1 MTDDDIKMLV
11 EASDRLVSRVPM
23 QFRRYLSPDID
34 WNEKMLCIKGPKG
47 TGKTTMILQHV
58 KESFGSGSD
67 KAIYFALDHVLFS
80 DNRPIDAIEY
90 FYTHGY
96 THLFVDEVHHI
107 GDWSR
112 LMKTVVDFY
121 PDLHVVY
128 SGSSILKLSSGQADL
143 SRRQTVYNLKGMS
156 FREFLAYEDAVDIKP
171 IPIDDILT
179 NHRRIAGDICS
190 KIKILPLFSRYLKEG
205 YYPFYKDADATGHFA
220 EKLVETVN
228 SVLNVDLPAV
238 EGVTP
243 PTVRKA
249 RKMLMVLARSCP
261 QQPNMS
267 ALYRELETER
277 NMGIRLLEALER
289 AELFAGIDQGPS
301 KLKHLSRPEKIFL
314 GDTNLMNALVPNP
327 DVGAIRETFFANQ
340 LRAAGHDV
348 KSPAQ
353 GDFVIDGKHLFEIGG
368 SGKKFSQIK
377 DLPDSYVVADGI
389 ETGLGN
395 KIPLWLFGLLY

>member
-1 MTDDDIKMLV
+1 MNDDDIKMLI
-11 EASDRLVSRVPM
+11 EASDRLISRVPM
-23 QFRRYLSPDID
+23 QFRRYLSSNID

-47 TGKTTMILQHV
+47 TGKTTLILQHV
-58 KESFGSGSD
+58 KEAFGSGSD
-67 KAIYFALDHVLFS
+67 KAVYFALDHILFS

-96 THLFVDEVHHI
+96 THLFIDEVHHI
-107 GDWSR
+107 NDWSR
-112 LMKTVVDFY
+112 LMKTAVDFY
-121 PDLHVVY
+121 PDLNIVY

-143 SRRQTVYNLKGMS
+143 SRRQVVYNLKGMS
-156 FREFLAYEDAVDIKP
+156 FREFLVYEGAVDIKP
-171 IPIDDILT
+171 IPVDSILK
-179 NHRRIAGDICS
+179 NHRRIANDIC
-190 KIKILPLFSRYLKEG
+190 KNVKILPLFNRYLKEG

-220 EKLVETVN
+220 EKLAAIVN

-289 AELFAGIDQGPS
+289 AELFAGIEQRTE

-353 GDFVIDGKHLFEIGG
+353 GDFVIDEKHLFEVGG
-368 SGKKFSQIK
+368 SGKKFTQIK
-377 DLPDSYVVADGI
+377 DIPNSYVVADGI
-389 ETGLGN
+389 EAGLGN